1 MVRSRVLWILWL
13 IATGICYVAAENA
26 AFLLLAGVSLALPLL
41 AAVPAR
47 QAGKKLSAELSME
60 AFREKGGEA
69 SGKIFI
75 QNDGLFPADRL
86 RYQVVRGGFT
96 YQLPA
101 LRASAGQP
109 SFCYSV

>member
-47 QAGKKLSAELSME
+47 QAGKKLSAELSLE

-69 SGKIFI
+69 AGKIFI
-75 QNDGLFPADRL
+75 QNDGLYPPDGTAGGCGSAFVLL
-86 RYQVVRGGFT
+86 RCMTLSACFGFGW
-96 YQLPA
+96 P
-101 LRASAGQP
+101 
-109 SFCYSV
+109 

>member
-47 QAGKKLSAELSME
+47 QAGKKLSAELSI
-60 AFREKGGEA
+60 EA
-69 SGKIFI
+69 SGKKVERPPGKSSYKMTACIRRT
-75 QNDGLFPADRL
+75 ACA
-86 RYQVVRGGFT
+86 VR
-96 YQLPA
+96 
-101 LRASAGQP
+101 
-109 SFCYSV
+109 